1 MRRALGT
8 LTAWEDF
15 TRATDETIYED
26 VVQKLREDVTEK
38 LEVPVVGKLS
48 GDVVGKVDVAV
59 V

>member
-26 VVQKLREDVTEK
+26 VVEKDVTRK
-38 LEVPVVGKLS
+38 LDVPVVEKLS
-48 GDVVGKVDVAV
+48 KDIVEKVNAAIV
-59 V
+59 